1 MCPTPGVF
9 FLFPIIK
16 EVQSDSLGCQEP
28 IEAVSQKV
36 GFTHATA
43 LFGLLNQCCF
53 DKRNQVVIK
62 YDSEIFSI
70 QILLFP

>member
-1 MCPTPGVF
+1 
-9 FLFPIIK
+9 
-16 EVQSDSLGCQEP
+16 LGCQEP